1 MNYVLMIHAAESRF
15 ATSSPEAIEAVRGA
29 YGKFTQDLFATGCAG
44 DCAALEP
51 THTATSVRVREGKRA
66 VQDGPFA
73 ETREQLGG
81 YYVIRAESEQEA
93 IDWAAK
99 IPDAAGGTIEI
110 RPLPVMPAG
119 ATKGA
124 ERPADSTHKEYV
136 LLIYSPRAALDA
148 MSQAERNAMF
158 GRYMALNADL
168 RTSGQMI
175 AGEPL
180 EEASRAKS
188 VRIEAGKRIVRD
200 GPFAETRE
208 QLGGYYRVRAKD
220 LDDAISIAVR
230 IPGAELGTVEVR
242 PVIDTSAYG

>member
-1 MNYVLMIHAAESRF
+1 LIHAAESRF
-15 ATSSPEAIEAVRGA
+15 ANATPEAVEAVMQS
-29 YGKFTQDLFATGCAG
+29 YGKFTQDFMATGRAG

-81 YYVIRAESEQEA
+81 YYVINAESEQEA
-93 IDWAAK
+93 LDWAAK

-110 RPLPVMPAG
+110 RPVPVMPAG
-119 ATKGA
+119 TTKGA
-124 ERPADSTHKEYV
+124 GKPADPTHKEYV
-136 LLIYSPRAALDA
+136 LLIYSSRAVLDA
-148 MSQAERNAMF
+148 MSEAERNAMF
-158 GRYMALNADL
+158 GRYMALNAEL
-168 RTSGQMI
+168 RASGQMI

-180 EEASRAKS
+180 EEATRAKS
-188 VRIEAGKRIVRD
+188 VRLDGAKRIVRD

-220 LDDAISIAVR
+220 LDDAISIAAR

-242 PVIDTSAYG
+242 PVMDTGAYA